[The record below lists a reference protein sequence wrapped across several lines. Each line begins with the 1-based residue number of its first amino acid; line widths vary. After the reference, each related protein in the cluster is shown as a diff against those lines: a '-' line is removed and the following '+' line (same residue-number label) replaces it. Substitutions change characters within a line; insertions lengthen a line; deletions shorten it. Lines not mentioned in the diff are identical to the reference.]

1 MTRIHLET
9 RIDAPIERVFDLA
22 RDIDLHARSMA
33 ATGEE
38 AIAGRTSGAIGLG
51 ETVTW
56 RARHFGRWWTL
67 TSRITV
73 VEPPTRFADEQASG
87 PFARFE
93 HTHTFESTAGGTR
106 MTDDWEH
113 TAPFGPLGLAGG
125 PARSWRATCAACSR
139 RGTPPSRRRPKRSA
153 RARYVTGSGTHGP
166 SAVAT
171 ATNSGS
177 PSSMSTS
184 HDAIRCGPGRRRER
198 VDDLLAVERGRALPG
213 ERVARAGP
221 RSP

>member
-1 MTRIHLET
+1 VHGVTRFRLET

-33 ATGEE
+33 ASGEE
-38 AIAGRTSGAIGLG
+38 AIAGRTSGTIGLS

-93 HTHTFESTAGGTR
+93 HTHTFKPIAGGTL
-106 MTDDWEH
+106 MTDDWDH
-113 TAPFGPLGLAGG
+113 TAPLGPLGWLADRLLLG
-125 PARSWRATCAACSR
+125 RHMRRLLETRNAALKAEAER
-139 RGTPPSRRRPKRSA
+139 PSR
-153 RARYVTGSGTHGP
+153 
-166 SAVAT
+166 
-171 ATNSGS
+171 
-177 PSSMSTS
+177 
-184 HDAIRCGPGRRRER
+184 
-198 VDDLLAVERGRALPG
+198 
-213 ERVARAGP
+213 
-221 RSP
+221 

>member
-1 MTRIHLET
+1 MTRIDLET
-9 RIDAPIERVFDLA
+9 WIAAPIERVFDLA

-56 RARHFGRWWTL
+56 RVRHFGRWWTL

-93 HTHTFESTAGGTR
+93 HTHTFVLTAGDTR
-106 MTDDWEH
+106 MTDDWDH
-113 TAPFGPLGLAGG
+113 TAPFGPLGW
-125 PARSWRATCAACSR
+125 PADHLVPRRATCGDSSR
-139 RGTPPSRRRPKRSA
+139 PETPLSRPKPKRSA
-153 RARYVTGSGTHGP
+153 RRPLRDRQRHPRTEGGRDRHEQRQ
-166 SAVAT
+166 
-171 ATNSGS
+171 

-184 HDAIRCGPGRRRER
+184 HDAIRSVPDGAAN
-198 VDDLLAVERGRALPG
+198 V
-213 ERVARAGP
+213 
-221 RSP
+221 

>member
-1 MTRIHLET
+1 VTRIHLET
-9 RIDAPIERVFDLA
+9 WIAAPIERVFDLA

-106 MTDDWEH
+106 MTDDWDH
-113 TAPFGPLGLAGG
+113 TAPFGPLGWLADHLVLGRHMRRLLETRNAALKAEAEAEL
-125 PARSWRATCAACSR
+125 PA
-139 RGTPPSRRRPKRSA
+139 P
-153 RARYVTGSGTHGP
+153 VT
-166 SAVAT
+166 
-171 ATNSGS
+171 
-177 PSSMSTS
+177 
-184 HDAIRCGPGRRRER
+184 
-198 VDDLLAVERGRALPG
+198 
-213 ERVARAGP
+213 
-221 RSP
+221 

>member
-1 MTRIHLET
+1 MGIVTRIHLET

-56 RARHFGRWWTL
+56 RARHFGLWWTL

-73 VEPPTRFADEQASG
+73 VDRPTRFADEQASG

-113 TAPFGPLGLAGG
+113 TTPFGPLGWLAD
-125 PARSWRATCAACSR
+125 RLFLTRHMRRLLETRNAALKAEAER
-139 RGTPPSRRRPKRSA
+139 PSP
-153 RARYVTGSGTHGP
+153 T
-166 SAVAT
+166 
-171 ATNSGS
+171 
-177 PSSMSTS
+177 
-184 HDAIRCGPGRRRER
+184 
-198 VDDLLAVERGRALPG
+198 
-213 ERVARAGP
+213 
-221 RSP
+221 